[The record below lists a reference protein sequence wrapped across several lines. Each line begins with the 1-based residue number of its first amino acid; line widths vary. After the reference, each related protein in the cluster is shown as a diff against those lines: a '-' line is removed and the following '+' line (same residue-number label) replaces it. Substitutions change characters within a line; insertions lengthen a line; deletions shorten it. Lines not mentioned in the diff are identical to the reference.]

1 MIRALDGC
9 SCDEGPVIILEDAI
23 IGDVSIVYATDA
35 DIDNLFPTPTTDK
48 VPTPTTDKE
57 EHDG

>member
-35 DIDNLFPTPTTDK
+35 DIDNLFPNTN
-48 VPTPTTDKE
+48 
-57 EHDG
+57 HR